1 MSVAELDAQA
11 QALRA
16 EGLLYREIAVRM
28 GETTVKAWKRC
39 NRERERSST
48 RAYKTRNREV
58 LRAYD
63 RAYADRHRATCP
75 HCGHV
80 YKSGS
85 GTKRGLRARVNFAQC
100 PGCREHRREWIVGMW
115 DQGATIAEIAEPL
128 GWTEKHVGVEMNRMR
143 KLGYPLP
150 YRYKLKAR
158 A

>member
-28 GETTVKAWKRC
+28 GETTKQAWRRC
-39 NRERERSST
+39 NREYERAAV
-48 RAYKTRNREV
+48 RAYKVNTREER
-58 LRAYD
+58 RAYD

-115 DQGATIAEIAEPL
+115 DQGATMAEIAEPL

-150 YRYKLKAR
+150 YRCKLKAR